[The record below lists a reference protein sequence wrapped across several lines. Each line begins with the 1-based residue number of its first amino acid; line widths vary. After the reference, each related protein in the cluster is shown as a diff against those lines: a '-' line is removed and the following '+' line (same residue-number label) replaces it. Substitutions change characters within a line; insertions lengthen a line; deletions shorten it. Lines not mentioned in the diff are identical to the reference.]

1 MISGRNEAMNRG
13 DALQR
18 GIIIDTDGRTWNVAI
33 VGSEQPDNWTF
44 TSFED
49 LVAWMEDEWEGLKI
63 ARMGRTSIG

>member
-1 MISGRNEAMNRG
+1 MNRG